1 MSGTPAAEVNIDEP
15 LIRALL
21 REQHPDLAH
30 LPCMPVD
37 AGWDNVMVRLGDSLC
52 LRLPRRAAAGA
63 LIEHEQAWLPG
74 LSKVLPLPTP
84 VPLRVGLPG
93 CGYPWRWSIVP
104 WLGGDAADLMPPASG
119 EATRLGEFLKALHT
133 PAPAAAPSNAFRG
146 VPLQQ
151 RASNIEERMRRL
163 AAMSAPI
170 VAAATYRVWE
180 AALAAPIDVG
190 PTWLHGDFHARNVLV
205 HEGHLT
211 GVVDWGDITAGD
223 RATDLAA
230 VWMLFADPE
239 ARSRALSSSG
249 SVTQATYLRAKGWAV
264 SFGVVLLDSGLV
276 DHPRHAAMGEKTL
289 RRVIEGP

>member
-15 LIRALL
+15 LVRELL

-30 LPCMPVD
+30 LPCVPVD

-52 LRLPRRAAAGA
+52 LRLPRRAVAAA
-63 LIEHEQAWLPG
+63 LIEHEQTWLPG
-74 LSKVLPLPTP
+74 LSESLPLPVP

-104 WLGGDAADLMPPASG
+104 WLAGDAADQAPPAAA

-133 PAPAAAPSNAFRG
+133 PAPAGAPSNPVRG
-146 VPLQQ
+146 VPLQN
-151 RASNIEERMRRL
+151 APGIEARMQRL
-163 AAMSAPI
+163 ASMSTPLITAEI
-170 VAAATYRVWE
+170 HRILDD
-180 AALAAPIDVG
+180 ALAAPIDVG

-205 HEGHLT
+205 AGGRLT
-211 GVVDWGDITAGD
+211 GIIDWGDITAGD

-230 VWMLFADPE
+230 IWMLFADPE
-239 ARSRALSSSG
+239 ARARALISSG

-264 SFGVVLLDSGLV
+264 RFGVILLDSGLV

-289 RRVIEGP
+289 RRLIEGP

>member
-1 MSGTPAAEVNIDEP
+1 MHGTPPAEVNVDEP

-30 LPCMPVD
+30 LPCVPVD
-37 AGWDNVMVRLGDSLC
+37 AGWDNIMVRLGNSLC
-52 LRLPRRAAAGA
+52 LRLPRRAAAVA

-74 LSKVLPLPTP
+74 LSKVLPLPIP
-84 VPLRVGLPG
+84 VPLRVGQPG

-104 WLGGDAADLMPPASG
+104 WLAGDAADRAPPAAG

-133 PAPAAAPSNAFRG
+133 PAPAAAPSNPVRG
-146 VPLQQ
+146 VPLQH
-151 RASNIEERMRRL
+151 ASGIEERMQRL
-163 AAMSAPI
+163 AAMSPSL
-170 VAAATYRVWE
+170 VTSDVYRVWQ

-205 HEGHLT
+205 NEGTLT
-211 GVVDWGDITAGD
+211 GIIDWGDITAGD

-230 VWMLFADPE
+230 IWMLFADPE

-249 SVTQATYLRAKGWAV
+249 LVTQATYLRAKGWAV
-264 SFGVVLLDSGLV
+264 RFGVLLLHSGFV

-289 RRVIEGP
+289 RRVVEGP